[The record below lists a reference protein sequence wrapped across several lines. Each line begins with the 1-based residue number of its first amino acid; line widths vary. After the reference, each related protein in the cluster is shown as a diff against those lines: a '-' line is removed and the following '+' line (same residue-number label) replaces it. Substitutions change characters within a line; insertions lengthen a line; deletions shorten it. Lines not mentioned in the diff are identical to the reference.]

1 MRAALVLGVS
11 LLLVAPAC
19 ADPGWY
25 AEDGPLGAYADNDEN
40 LSLAVW
46 CNEPDA
52 PALEVEYSDYNDDV
66 GGIDR
71 DITSGTLVIA
81 AGKAPSKR
89 FEAKYE
95 DDNTD
100 FLLTGPD
107 ARAVIDMA
115 LLGKGLTVS
124 VEIKGKRYSRGVF
137 SNTGMDKAA
146 PALKACLAQSEGKP

>member
-1 MRAALVLGVS
+1 MRAALVLGAS
-11 LLLVAPAC
+11 LMLVAPAC

-25 AEDGPLGAYADNDEN
+25 AEDGPLGAYADNDED
-40 LSLAVW
+40 LSLSVW
-46 CNEPDA
+46 CNQPDA
-52 PALEVEYSDYNDDV
+52 PPLEFEYADFNDDV

-81 AGKAPSKR
+81 AGKSAPKR
-89 FEAKYE
+89 FTAKYE

-100 FLLTGPD
+100 FLLTGAD
-107 ARAVIDMA
+107 ARAAINLA
-115 LLGKGLTVS
+115 LLGNGLTVS

-146 PALKACLAQSEGKP
+146 PALRACLAQTEGKP